1 MATEKKKL
9 RLAEEITREA
19 ARFLEIESNRNS
31 LITVTGV
38 TLSEKNSRATILLS
52 VLPESEEEKA
62 VAFANRRAGRP
73 RKFFWQVERMRR
85 LPKIIFIIDRGEKN
99 RQRIEELSH
108 TQ

>member
-9 RLAEEITREA
+9 RLAEEIAREA
-19 ARFLEIESNRNS
+19 ARFLEMESNRNS

-62 VAFANRRAGRP
+62 VAFASGPEGGSRNFLGKRA
-73 RKFFWQVERMRR
+73 RMRR
-85 LPKIIFIIDRGEKN
+85 LPKITFIIDRGEKN
-99 RQRIEELSH
+99 
-108 TQ
+108 